1 MAEQT
6 YQTSDSQPG
15 ADKTRSMRVKHGA
28 VLITM
33 DHERREIRAE
43 LLGGFSNVYPMS
55 TWAKLTPNMTDAID
69 VATLALGPVRAYH
82 NRLAAPACPASS
94 LS

>member
-15 ADKTRSMRVKHGA
+15 ADKTRTMRVKHGA
-28 VLITM
+28 VLINM

-43 LLGGFSNVYPMS
+43 LLGGFANLYPMS
-55 TWAKLTPNMTDAID
+55 TWAKLTPDMTDAID
-69 VATLALGPVRAYH
+69 VATQALGPVREHH
-82 NRLAAPACPASS
+82 NRLARRLVLQAH
-94 LS
+94 